1 MEAKDRL
8 TDQNVDAEVRRC
20 REWFRDH
27 TAKWE
32 RLSPTVE
39 RLEYSKTGTV
49 NCMVVVLFDDKSK
62 TIAISGDLGCAVLRP
77 YTWPCRLSFFG
88 KTLLRKFSYVMEKM
102 QCADRFDVSEVQF
115 GEPKDGTWWR
125 CLVWWQVAMHDA
137 AHEVRDRIAK
147 AYRE

>member
-8 TDQNVDAEVRRC
+8 TKQNIAAEVRRC
-20 REWFRDH
+20 RRWFKDH

-49 NCMVVVLFDDKSK
+49 NCTVVVLFDDKSK
-62 TIAISGDLGCAVLRP
+62 TIAISGDLGNAILRP

-88 KTLLRKFSYVMEKM
+88 ETLLRTFSYVVEKM
-102 QCADRFDVSEVQF
+102 QCADRFDVREH
-115 GEPKDGTWWR
+115 EPKDGTWWR

-137 AHEVRDRIAK
+137 AHEVKDRIEK

>member
-8 TDQNVDAEVRRC
+8 TDQNVAAEVRRC
-20 REWFRDH
+20 REWFKDH

-39 RLEYSKTGTV
+39 RLEYSKPGTV
-49 NCMVVVLFDDKSK
+49 CCMVTVLFDDRLKM
-62 TIAISGDLGCAVLRP
+62 IAIGGDLGHAILRP

-88 KTLLRKFSYVMEKM
+88 ETLLRSFSYFAEKIR
-102 QCADRFDVSEVQF
+102 CSDRFDVREYNPEGV
-115 GEPKDGTWWR
+115 TWWR

-137 AHEVRDRIAK
+137 AHEVKDRIAK
-147 AYRE
+147 AYS